1 MCTSTYVRVYRYVVG
16 RTWWGLDRQIN
27 DTAVARGNRASC
39 CYIPIRVVPRHTA
52 RNLPNRLAPEQRY
65 WLMLVCTHTHIIR
78 TCRVWPKFLTVS
90 PKLSH
95 PKAKSVS
102 YEIDIYTYKIDINIK
117 NKRTVKT
124 CVRSCGWR
132 RVAGNVN
139 LRMIIWYV
147 VLHAVV
153 VYPRYLG

>member
-1 MCTSTYVRVYRYVVG
+1 MTRRSRGETE
-16 RTWWGLDRQIN
+16 L
-27 DTAVARGNRASC
+27 AVAISQSAS
-39 CYIPIRVVPRHTA
+39 YRVTQRVICRTVSH
-52 RNLPNRLAPEQRY
+52 RSQEQRY